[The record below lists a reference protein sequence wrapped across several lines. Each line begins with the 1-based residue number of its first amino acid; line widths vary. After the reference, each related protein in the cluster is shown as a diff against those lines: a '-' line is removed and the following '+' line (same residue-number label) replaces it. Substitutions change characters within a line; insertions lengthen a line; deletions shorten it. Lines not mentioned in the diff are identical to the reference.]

1 MYPVLFKFG
10 WISIY
15 TYGFFIA
22 LGFIAGI
29 TLAKR
34 EAERLGEDANK
45 IIDVAFYIIIA
56 AILGSRLFYVA
67 INYKIYIKDPLEI
80 FKIWNGGLVFYGGF
94 IAAVIT
100 SFIYLKKNK
109 MPLCK
114 TADIIAPSLAI
125 GHSFGRIGCF
135 FAGCCYGKECTLPWA
150 VTFTNPD
157 CLAPLGKPI
166 HPTQLYSCLSNLV
179 IFIILWLL
187 RKRKK
192 KDGQL
197 FWLYVLLYGTVRSFM
212 EMLRGDF
219 RGETVF
225 GIFSISQIIG
235 ITAAFTAIIILIYLG
250 SSKNIE
256 KE

>member
-1 MYPVLFKFG
+1 
-10 WISIY
+10 
-15 TYGFFIA
+15 
-22 LGFIAGI
+22 
-29 TLAKR
+29 
-34 EAERLGEDANK
+34 
-45 IIDVAFYIIIA
+45 
-56 AILGSRLFYVA
+56 
-67 INYKIYIKDPLEI
+67 
-80 FKIWNGGLVFYGGF
+80 
-94 IAAVIT
+94 
-100 SFIYLKKNK
+100 
-109 MPLCK
+109 
-114 TADIIAPSLAI
+114 
-125 GHSFGRIGCF
+125 
-135 FAGCCYGKECTLPWA
+135 
-150 VTFTNPD
+150 
-157 CLAPLGKPI
+157 
-166 HPTQLYSCLSNLV
+166 
-179 IFIILWLL
+179 L